1 MLWSSFIFTTKNV
14 KAVIFDLDDTL
25 VDTNLDFAGIKAELG
40 CGSADDILSFVDSIS
55 CSEHRKRAHNIILQH
70 ELEDA
75 RTSTWIDGA
84 REFVADIASE
94 GLPMAIVTRNSKA
107 ATSIKLNKNGINIS
121 RVITRE
127 DAPPKPNPEALL
139 RIAAELRV
147 PPKEIAYIGDYK
159 YDIFA
164 AHNAGMQ
171 AWLYT
176 NCADASRYSE
186 CLEQIYKNNPLFQQ

>member
-1 MLWSSFIFTTKNV
+1 MIIFTTKNV
-14 KAVIFDLDDTL
+14 EAVIFDLDDTL
-25 VDTNLDFAGIKAELG
+25 VKTNLDFAGIKAELG
-40 CGSADDILSFVDSIS
+40 CDSSEDILSFVESIS
-55 CSEHRKRAHNIILQH
+55 CSEQRNRAHHIILQH

-84 REFVADIASE
+84 REFVSDIAAE
-94 GLPMAIVTRNSKA
+94 GLPMAIVTRNCKA
-107 ATSIKLNKNGINIS
+107 ATDLKLLKNSIEID

-139 RIAAELRV
+139 RIASEWGL
-147 PPKEIAYIGDYK
+147 PPEKIAYIGDYK

-164 AHNAGMQ
+164 AHNADMQ

-176 NCADASRYSE
+176 NCADASSYLE
-186 CLEQIYKNNPLFQQ
+186 CLKQIYKNNPLFQQ